1 MEAKFEPLIKDKKHW
16 HQSRWNFS
24 EEQPVHPFIP
34 QKEWRNFG
42 RVESGTIWLE
52 TKKTE
57 TKLAATCKKNEQ
69 QQQDAKHSDGL

>member
-1 MEAKFEPLIKDKKHW
+1 MEAKFWHLIKDKKVRHK
-16 HQSRWNFS
+16 SRWNFS
-24 EEQPVHPFIP
+24 EEKPVHPFLP

-42 RVESGTIWLE
+42 GVESRTSWSE

-69 QQQDAKHSDGL
+69 QQDAKNSDGL